1 MKHIIIIVLA
11 IACCIGTQG
20 CSTSSKRAPSSLR
33 VYVLED
39 GSFNVS
45 GRVTA
50 LSGLGKAVK
59 AAGARPTTS
68 IKVAVP
74 DTASQGEMTRIIAVL
89 RRAGYV
95 RVLFT
100 RPRRAHAS

>member
-1 MKHIIIIVLA
+1 MLEN
-11 IACCIGTQG
+11 GTFD
-20 CSTSSKRAPSSLR
+20 
-33 VYVLED
+33 V
-39 GSFNVS
+39 N

-50 LSGLGKAVK
+50 LTDLGKTVRAT
-59 AAGARPTTS
+59 GARSTTT

-74 DTASQGEMTRIIAVL
+74 DTASQDEMTRIIGVL

>member
-1 MKHIIIIVLA
+1 MKPIASIVLV
-11 IACCIGTQG
+11 IACCVATLG
-20 CSTSSKRAPSSLR
+20 CSTSGKGGPSSLR

-39 GSFNVS
+39 GTFDVN
-45 GRVTA
+45 GRVAA
-50 LSGLGKAVK
+50 LSDLGKAVK
-59 AAGARPTTS
+59 AAGAKPATS

-74 DTASQGEMTRIIAVL
+74 DTASQAEMTRIMSEL

-100 RPRRAHAS
+100 RPRRAQAS